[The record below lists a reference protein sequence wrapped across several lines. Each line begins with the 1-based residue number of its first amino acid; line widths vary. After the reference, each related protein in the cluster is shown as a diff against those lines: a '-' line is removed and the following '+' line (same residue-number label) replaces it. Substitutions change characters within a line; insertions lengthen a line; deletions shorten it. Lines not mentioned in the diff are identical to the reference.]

1 MSIRQD
7 TIGAIVMFTG
17 VVSVAYWIGSNI
29 PDPMAKVIQADIE
42 TPARFEKAGTVVV
55 DYRPVKN
62 LTGVIYKDRET
73 EIDYLYIWDGAGNG
87 GPAITRLWK
96 KDE

>member
-1 MSIRQD
+1 MLIRQD
-7 TIGAIVMFTG
+7 TIGAIATIT
-17 VVSVAYWIGSNI
+17 VVLSTAGWMGCNI

-42 TPARFEKAGTVVV
+42 TPARFEKSGAVVV
-55 DYRPVKN
+55 EYRPINN

-73 EIDYLYIWDGAGNG
+73 GIEYLDIWDGAGNG

-96 KDE
+96 KGE